1 MKKTVLAAIVGAM
14 FLFPFHTTAQAAAN
28 EAETNN
34 CIRAIAQQERSSAR
48 STKGDERRALIK
60 ALGKIK
66 MACVN
71 GQIEQAY
78 NAAAK
83 LQLDPQQ
90 ADAN

>member
-14 FLFPFHTTAQAAAN
+14 FLFPFHTTSQAAAN
-28 EAETNN
+28 EAEINN

-48 STKGDERRALIK
+48 NTKGDERSALIK
-60 ALGKIK
+60 PLGKIK

-71 GQIEQAY
+71 GPIEQAY
-78 NAAAK
+78 NPAAK